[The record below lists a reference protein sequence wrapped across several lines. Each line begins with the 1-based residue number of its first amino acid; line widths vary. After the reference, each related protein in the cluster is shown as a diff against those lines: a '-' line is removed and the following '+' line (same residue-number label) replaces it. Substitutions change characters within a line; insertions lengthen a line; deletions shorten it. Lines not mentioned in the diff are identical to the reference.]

1 MCVGMGLAYL
11 GGLSNPQPHGV
22 RVDIVGSGTKV
33 QVMAQTLQDE
43 AGDALDIRTVASRDA
58 AVSRLQDR
66 DVSGAFVPS
75 AKHPELL
82 IAKAG
87 SETTANVVQKVFT
100 QVAAEEHRPLEVT
113 DVVPLGE
120 NDPTGQA
127 LFFLLVA
134 VSIGSYAS
142 VAVIGGAGAVLAT
155 WIRALIGLGTSF
167 VVSVFGLLFAGPVF
181 DFVDHDL
188 AAVWAL
194 SWLYSLGIIWVGTG
208 LHTFFK
214 RWTTLSMTIM
224 FVALN
229 FTSCGGIF
237 EPALQPG
244 FFGALHAFWN
254 GAGFL
259 EAARNAVY
267 FDGLDVGGYV
277 LRLALWVVAGAVLL
291 IAAYAFERR
300 GKRSA
305 AATPQP
311 AAAELARVDGPVS
324 SAAPTP
330 STAPAQAVPAAQRAA
345 HPSGVQRLSPQAA
358 AATGWSHAYYHGD
371 PNHGDPNHGDRK
383 LEEELEEN
391 TPA

>member
-1 MCVGMGLAYL
+1 M
-11 GGLSNPQPHGV
+11 
-22 RVDIVGSGTKV
+22 
-33 QVMAQTLQDE
+33 
-43 AGDALDIRTVASRDA
+43 
-58 AVSRLQDR
+58 
-66 DVSGAFVPS
+66 SGAFVPS
-75 AKHPELL
+75 AGHPELL
-82 IAKAG
+82 IAKGG
-87 SETTANVVQKVFT
+87 SETTATVVQKVFT
-100 QVAAEEHRPLEVT
+100 QVAAAEHRPLEVT
-113 DVVPLGE
+113 DVVSLGE

-155 WIRALIGLGTSF
+155 GIRALIGVGTSF
-167 VVSVFGLLFAGPVF
+167 VVSILGLLFAGPVF
-181 DFVDHDL
+181 GFVDHDL

-194 SWLYSLGIIWVGTG
+194 SWLYSLGIVWVGTG

-259 EAARNAVY
+259 EAARNIVY

-277 LRLALWVVAGAVLL
+277 LRLALWVVAGALL
-291 IAAYAFERR
+291 LVAAYAFERR
-300 GKRSA
+300 GKRPA

-311 AAAELARVDGPVS
+311 TAAEPARADGSVPPAV
-324 SAAPTP
+324 P
-330 STAPAQAVPAAQRAA
+330 APAAVSAAQRAA
-345 HPSGVQRLSPQAA
+345 HPSARPSGVQRLSPQAA

-371 PNHGDPNHGDRK
+371 RK

-391 TPA
+391 APA